1 MGMGKACL
9 LLCLS
14 VNLLNHAALE
24 CQGVRTVSYAQTIK
38 ARVRMISEPWSK
50 TASSPA
56 PNSFQFVFPYLSR
69 VAPRAVRELHNER
82 MLPRQRSSTD
92 ESSLALDTPLAS
104 DFNPTFD
111 GPGEKD
117 GGGFPPDDAIAAGPN
132 YLVTAI
138 NALVGIYD
146 KSGNRIGS
154 LQQMVSFFGSL
165 GLSGS
170 YSDPRVLYD
179 ATAGRFIVV
188 DDLVGLPSCFIT
200 CTVTGSHILVAI
212 SKTGDPTGSWTKYAF
227 DTWGLDPNNAANTWA
242 DYPMVGLDS
251 SELYIATDQW
261 DVCDLLNSGSCVFSD
276 AWVSAISLSDL
287 YAGSSSPAL
296 TTFKDIKT
304 AADVMVS
311 QVQPA
316 FNASGTPPQEFLA
329 AALYPSDTHATSSS
343 ILSLLSIDM
352 SGTPAL
358 KEVDLSVPSYS
369 LPPNAPQPGTSVPIA
384 TNKDFRLINAVW
396 ADGSLWC
403 AHTVADDNGTS
414 AIVRW
419 YKISLTNLS
428 SATLQD
434 SGTIRGSGNAY
445 FPAMMVGPNNQV
457 NVVFG
462 TSSASQYASASYTG
476 RSGGDPPGTMRTP
489 IIYAPGLATYT
500 YSVNDSNGNPIYRW
514 GDYSGIALDQQ
525 NRTTWAIVEYSK
537 GPDHN
542 YGNGVVEIASPPSLE
557 AVPDPLQFADEL
569 EGQSETLALTLTN
582 AGSDPVVLGTIAVS
596 GQDSSA
602 FSTNTDGCSGT
613 SLPAGSHCSVKLAF
627 SPTTT
632 GTKDA
637 QLEVS
642 QSINGSAQGMIAVH
656 LLGNSISNAKVVFS
670 ASALAYSNQAVGTT
684 STPQSVNL
692 TNSGTGPLTVN
703 SITVTGDFSETNN
716 CSATVSAGGSCNI
729 NVVFAPTLVIRL
741 NPAIRDRVKSG
752 HRERQKT

>member
-227 DTWGLDPNNAANTWA
+227 DTWGLDPNNAANT
-242 DYPMVGLDS
+242 L
-251 SELYIATDQW
+251 
-261 DVCDLLNSGSCVFSD
+261 SGSMVLRLVFSFNGLRIFFVGSTESQRRNRRSCAEQTAEQTAELSAEQSGGMQVD
-276 AWVSAISLSDL
+276 WGWVSDGWGTQ
-287 YAGSSSPAL
+287 AG
-296 TTFKDIKT
+296 
-304 AADVMVS
+304 
-311 QVQPA
+311 
-316 FNASGTPPQEFLA
+316 
-329 AALYPSDTHATSSS
+329 
-343 ILSLLSIDM
+343 
-352 SGTPAL
+352 
-358 KEVDLSVPSYS
+358 
-369 LPPNAPQPGTSVPIA
+369 
-384 TNKDFRLINAVW
+384 
-396 ADGSLWC
+396 
-403 AHTVADDNGTS
+403 
-414 AIVRW
+414 
-419 YKISLTNLS
+419 
-428 SATLQD
+428 
-434 SGTIRGSGNAY
+434 
-445 FPAMMVGPNNQV
+445 
-457 NVVFG
+457 
-462 TSSASQYASASYTG
+462 
-476 RSGGDPPGTMRTP
+476 
-489 IIYAPGLATYT
+489 
-500 YSVNDSNGNPIYRW
+500 
-514 GDYSGIALDQQ
+514 
-525 NRTTWAIVEYSK
+525 
-537 GPDHN
+537 
-542 YGNGVVEIASPPSLE
+542 
-557 AVPDPLQFADEL
+557 
-569 EGQSETLALTLTN
+569 
-582 AGSDPVVLGTIAVS
+582 
-596 GQDSSA
+596 
-602 FSTNTDGCSGT
+602 
-613 SLPAGSHCSVKLAF
+613 
-627 SPTTT
+627 
-632 GTKDA
+632 
-637 QLEVS
+637 
-642 QSINGSAQGMIAVH
+642 
-656 LLGNSISNAKVVFS
+656 
-670 ASALAYSNQAVGTT
+670 
-684 STPQSVNL
+684 
-692 TNSGTGPLTVN
+692 
-703 SITVTGDFSETNN
+703 
-716 CSATVSAGGSCNI
+716 
-729 NVVFAPTLVIRL
+729 
-741 NPAIRDRVKSG
+741 
-752 HRERQKT
+752 